1 MEGIEIK
8 HIAMTDPAYQ
18 ELLQLRHKVLRVPL
32 GMNLFE
38 EDLSRDAED
47 HILTAYKDGAMI
59 GCVMLKPLNEKE
71 VKLRAMA
78 VEKDFQGRGI
88 GKMLVEKAEDIAR
101 ENGYETIV
109 LHARKTAKD
118 FYGKMGYDAVSD
130 EFIEVTVPHI
140 AMQKHIG

>member
-8 HIAMTDPAYQ
+8 QITMADPSYP
-18 ELLQLRHKVLRVPL
+18 ELLRLRNKVLRVPL
-32 GMNLFE
+32 GMDLFD

-47 HILTAYKDGAMI
+47 KIITAYEGGKMI
-59 GCVMLKPLNEKE
+59 GCVMLKHLNEKE

-78 VEKDFQGRGI
+78 VDSDFQGKGI
-88 GKMLVEKAEDIAR
+88 GRMLVEKAEDTAR

-118 FYGKMGYDAVSD
+118 FYGKMGYDTVSD
-130 EFIEVTVPHI
+130 EFIEVTIPHI